1 MPMTWVTRGPGEALP
16 AGDLGL
22 AGGVARFQEGLL
34 RDGLAQEF
42 DDPGRLGVLGRFR
55 LAPAWQDG
63 AYDTGAG
70 TRRVKAPMLPFSKAP
85 LGPEGE
91 SPLSVRGRRPRGRRS
106 GRPA

>member
-1 MPMTWVTRGPGEALP
+1 MLLDLGGQAQHAHDLGHAGPGEALP

-63 AYDTGAG
+63 AYDTGGWHTARQG
-70 TRRVKAPMLPFSKAP
+70 ADVAVLEGPF
-85 LGPEGE
+85 G
-91 SPLSVRGRRPRGRRS
+91 PRG
-106 GRPA
+106 